1 MTDANQE
8 PKTPDDAGNSA
19 ESEANAANTT
29 KQPEELVRRKV
40 VPPPADAADKLG
52 DDRSPGGSGRGLGP
66 AVTATSQTEG
76 EQLNSDERR

>member
-8 PKTPDDAGNSA
+8 PKTPVDAGDSA
-19 ESEANAANTT
+19 ESEANTANTT